1 MNRCTPI
8 ILAFV
13 LVLAGCVTTEV
24 APEPPDQTPPEPTD
38 LLPPEPPDQTPPK
51 PPVQPEGLGDPVA
64 SWAGN
69 TGYDAIRYQWELTVD
84 AAAGTL
90 DATTVMEALGTE
102 DAPALSID
110 YSGPTPSQVEVNG
123 LVTDFEHLPP
133 KLLVSHPIEPG
144 EELRVEIAFTGSPQS
159 HSPKGFPGALGW
171 IHRGDLVYTSAVLPG
186 DMSTWAP
193 LNDTPL
199 DPAIFSVLVSTSSGV
214 GVVASGTPT
223 ETGEVTRWETP
234 LPVTEFGF
242 AAGDMEQRVLDAD
255 PTIVFSA
262 MAGLSLPSESWDG
275 RLPEVVEFL
284 EGFLGPFPFPTLG
297 LTHVTGLLG
306 ANSTPGQIFLGMY
319 GEELIAHEVAH
330 QWIGGSVSTASSRDV
345 WLREG
350 LPEYLAYAW
359 MAERDGAD
367 LDHRMRTIHTRLGSE
382 TRALLDIDEPADRR
396 DDATYLRGALAFH
409 ALHAAVGD
417 RDFRAG
423 LKSFTAEY
431 AGRSAT
437 TENFIE
443 TVQEHAEVPV
453 AEILGP
459 WIDQEKM
466 PPAR

>member
-1 MNRCTPI
+1 MKRCTPI

-13 LVLAGCVTTEV
+13 LVLAGCASNEV
-24 APEPPDQTPPEPTD
+24 APEPSDPPPSEPSDPPPSEPVDQP
-38 LLPPEPPDQTPPK
+38 PPDPPD
-51 PPVQPEGLGDPVA
+51 QPEGLGDPVA

-69 TGYDAIRYQWELTVD
+69 TGYDAIRYQWDLTID
-84 AAAGTL
+84 ATAGTL

-102 DAPALSID
+102 DTPVLSID

-123 LVTDFEHLPP
+123 QVTDFEHLPP
-133 KLLVSHPIEPG
+133 KLLVSRPIEPG
-144 EELRVEIAFTGSPQS
+144 EQLRVEIAFNGSPQPQT
-159 HSPKGFPGALGW
+159 PKGFSGVLGW
-171 IHRGDLVYTSAVLPG
+171 IHRGDLVYSSAVLPG
-186 DMSTWAP
+186 DMSTWVP

-199 DPAIFSVLVSTSSGV
+199 DPAIYSVQLSASSGV
-214 GVVASGTPT
+214 GAVASGTPT
-223 ETGEVTRWETP
+223 ESGEVTRWETL

-242 AAGDMEQRVLDAD
+242 AVGDMEQRTLDGD
-255 PTIVFSA
+255 PTVVLSA
-262 MAGLSLPSESWDG
+262 MAGLSLPPESWDG

-284 EGFLGPFPFPTLG
+284 EGYLGPFPFPTLG
-297 LTHVTGLLG
+297 LTLVTGLPG
-306 ANSTPGQIFLGMY
+306 GNSTPGQIFLGRY

-359 MAERDGAD
+359 IAQRAGAD
-367 LDHRMRTIHTRLGSE
+367 LDERMRSIHTRLGSE
-382 TRALLDIDEPADRR
+382 TRALLDVDEPADRS

-417 RDFRAG
+417 EDFRAG

-443 TVQEHAEVPV
+443 AVQEHTDVPV
-453 AEILGP
+453 AEILSQ
-459 WIDQEKM
+459 WIDQEEM